1 MKMKGLFNPEP
12 VRFDGDHEPLSGDW
26 MRTSIEDMGEI
37 IRDTDPDA
45 LAPIVAQPA
54 VPALTLEMRRDAGT
68 VLLHVACG
76 ASMPEWPRTWGA
88 GVQVGL
94 PYVYSREFLYIGSNL
109 YYSTCCFFQLVD
121 GRAIS
126 SLGLGFD
133 GEVDKETEEE
143 LRFVHQTAA
152 VFFLSVNRILLA
164 TPAAAQYY
172 KVKSRIRPPRSLTG
186 RPTLPGKIRILDL
199 GTVPQMREKI
209 ARLPGPPR
217 TLERHCPAWGV
228 RGHYRHY
235 KDGRCVYVRP
245 CIKGPDRSQYCGRE
259 YELLVDK

>member
-26 MRTSIEDMGEI
+26 MRTSIEEMGEV
-37 IRDTDPDA
+37 IRGVDPDV
-45 LAPIVAQPA
+45 LAPIAAHPA
-54 VPALTLEMRRDAGT
+54 VPALTLEMRRNAGT

-76 ASMPEWPRTWGA
+76 ASMPDWPRTQGA
-88 GVQVGL
+88 EVRVSL

-109 YYSTCCFFQLVD
+109 YYSSCCFFQLVD

-133 GEVDKETEEE
+133 GEVDKEAEENM
-143 LRFVHQTAA
+143 RFVHQTAA
-152 VFFLSVNRILLA
+152 VFFLSVNRLLLA

-172 KVKSRIRPPRSLTG
+172 RVKSRIRPPRSLTG
-186 RPTLPGKIRILDL
+186 RPTMPGKIRILDL

-217 TLERHCPAWGV
+217 NLERHCPAWGV

-235 KDGRCVYVRP
+235 KDGRSVYVRP
-245 CIKGPDRSQYCGRE
+245 CVKGPDRSQYRGRE
-259 YELLVDK
+259 YELLVNK